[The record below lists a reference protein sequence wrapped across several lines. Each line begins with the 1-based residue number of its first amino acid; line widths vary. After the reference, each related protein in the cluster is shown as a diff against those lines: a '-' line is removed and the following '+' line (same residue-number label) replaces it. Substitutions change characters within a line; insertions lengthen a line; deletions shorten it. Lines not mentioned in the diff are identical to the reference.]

1 MDSVEQGLTSQPPQE
16 AGTPRTRAQGRRRVI
31 ALLSLLGATLFWAGN
46 YVVGA
51 GAVHSIDPLS
61 LVFLRW
67 AIALVPLL
75 LIAQLVEKPC
85 WRSVAA
91 AWPWLL
97 ALSVCGLLG
106 YNLLLYFA
114 LEHTDAFNASLIN
127 AFNPALITLAAAV
140 FLRERLTPMAV
151 AGVVMALAGVLI
163 VISGGNVG
171 RLATAGFGTG
181 EVLMVGA
188 VVVWTAYTVIGRQA
202 PKIPPI
208 TATAVQAAVAVA
220 LLAPVRFATGGLAF
234 PGTGSALA
242 SLLFIAIFPSVLSYV
257 LWNRAL
263 TVLPAAGAGVFLN
276 LITVFT
282 AVLTILAGQVHTAA
296 QFVGGAIVVG
306 GVIVTNARAFRRKH
320 PAGV

>member
-181 EVLMVGA
+181 EMLMVGA
-188 VVVWTAYTVIGRQA
+188 VVVWTAYTVIGRLA
-202 PKIPPI
+202 PRIPPI

>member
-1 MDSVEQGLTSQPPQE
+1 MDSVEQGLTSPPPQE
-16 AGTPRTRAQGRRRVI
+16 AGTPGTRAQGRRRVI
-31 ALLSLLGATLFWAGN
+31 ALFSLLGATLFWAGN

-181 EVLMVGA
+181 EMLMVGA
-188 VVVWTAYTVIGRQA
+188 VVVWTAYTVIGRLA
-202 PKIPPI
+202 PRIPPI

-220 LLAPVRFATGGLAF
+220 LLAPVRFTTGGPTF
-234 PGTGSALA
+234 PGTGSAVA

-320 PAGV
+320 PASA

>member
-1 MDSVEQGLTSQPPQE
+1 MDSVEQGRTSQPPQE
-16 AGTPRTRAQGRRRVI
+16 AGTPSTRAQGRRRVI

-181 EVLMVGA
+181 EMLMVGA
-188 VVVWTAYTVIGRQA
+188 VVVWTAYTVTGRLA

-320 PAGV
+320 PASA

>member
-1 MDSVEQGLTSQPPQE
+1 MDPVEQGPKAQPPQE
-16 AGTPRTRAQGRRRVI
+16 AGTPDTRAQGRRRVI

-75 LIAQLVEKPC
+75 LIAQFVEKPC

-188 VVVWTAYTVIGRQA
+188 VVVWTAYTVVGRLA

-306 GVIVTNARAFRRKH
+306 GVIVTNARAFRRKN
-320 PAGV
+320 PAGA

>member
-1 MDSVEQGLTSQPPQE
+1 VDSVEQGLTSQPPQE

-140 FLRERLTPMAV
+140 FLRERLTPVAV

-188 VVVWTAYTVIGRQA
+188 VVVWTAYTVIGCLA

-220 LLAPVRFATGGLAF
+220 LLAPVRFATGGLAL

-242 SLLFIAIFPSVLSYV
+242 SLLFIAFFPSVLSYV

-320 PAGV
+320 PASA

>member
-181 EVLMVGA
+181 EMLMVGA
-188 VVVWTAYTVIGRQA
+188 VVVWTAYTVIGRLA
-202 PKIPPI
+202 PRIPPI

-220 LLAPVRFATGGLAF
+220 LLAPVRFATGGLAL

>member
-1 MDSVEQGLTSQPPQE
+1 VDSVEQGLTSQPPQE

-181 EVLMVGA
+181 EMLMVGA
-188 VVVWTAYTVIGRQA
+188 VVVWTAYTVIGRLA
-202 PKIPPI
+202 PRIPPI

-220 LLAPVRFATGGLAF
+220 LLAPVRFATGGLAL